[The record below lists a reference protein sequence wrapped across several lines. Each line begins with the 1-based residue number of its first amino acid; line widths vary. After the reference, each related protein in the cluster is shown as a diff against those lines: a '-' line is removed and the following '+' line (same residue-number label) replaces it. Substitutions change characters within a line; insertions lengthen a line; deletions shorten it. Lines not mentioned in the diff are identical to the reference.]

1 MKIFYFAEFFCH
13 LQRNA
18 HFTKSVNIS
27 WCSKYTQ
34 TIGYQIIF
42 VPMRTQTEQ
51 MVSWKMRPYL
61 FKSALITL
69 KWNSNKVIKSNDL
82 SLLVLAN
89 AFRLIIYM
97 NEWMNEWTN
106 DMIGILLSNIW
117 TSTVIYIHLNGKCGI
132 VSPHSLR
139 YVICYN
145 FILSTWNFSP
155 HWLK

>member
-1 MKIFYFAEFFCH
+1 MLKRLYGAWTFKQIHITKVTNWSIPFHLNENISFRRILFPFAT
-13 LQRNA
+13 QRNA

-42 VPMRTQTEQ
+42 VPMRTQTE
-51 MVSWKMRPYL
+51 SKWLEWKMRPYL

-97 NEWMNEWTN
+97 SERT
-106 DMIGILLSNIW
+106 IW
-117 TSTVIYIHLNGKCGI
+117 LAYFYRTSEHLQSSI
-132 VSPHSLR
+132 
-139 YVICYN
+139 
-145 FILSTWNFSP
+145 FI
-155 HWLK
+155 